1 MGFPASKISTS
12 TVIESWTMPANAK
25 VLIHYGPYEACGIV
39 EHRGSRLEGL
49 QKVLQGEG
57 HSTTLETI
65 KDRNQ
70 VEIWVNGELVFKCD
84 IRDLEYGGDG
94 QLDPL
99 CGKCAVAVKKA
110 F

>member
-1 MGFPASKISTS
+1 
-12 TVIESWTMPANAK
+12 MPSNAR

-39 EHRGSRLEGL
+39 EHRIARLEGM
-49 QKVLQGEG
+49 QKVLHEAG
-57 HSTTLETI
+57 HTTKLECI

-84 IRDLEYGGDG
+84 ITELEYGGDG
-94 QLDPL
+94 ELDPL
-99 CGKCAVAVKKA
+99 CTACAQAVKKA